1 MPVES
6 SATMGYS
13 ARILSQE
20 EKNLRQQKYY
30 ENSMG
35 DSRDLS
41 DAVRKT
47 QEQFANL
54 KEETLLKYVGSTVLL
69 NVLELTGIQIP

>member
-1 MPVES
+1 
-6 SATMGYS
+6 
-13 ARILSQE
+13 
-20 EKNLRQQKYY
+20 
-30 ENSMG
+30 MG